1 MKPTASPGVA
11 GRLHALWPTWRA
23 DLVAGVVVAVLLIP
37 QSLAYAM
44 LAGLPPQVG
53 LYASLLP
60 LLGYAAL
67 GSSPVL
73 GLGPV
78 AVLALMIMQALSGL
92 PAGVSVEVGA
102 VVLAAEVGLL
112 LALAALLRLDALSS
126 LLSVPAL
133 RGFENGATLMIA
145 ASQVPVLLGS
155 AATGSTLPTLVRSA
169 LRQGITPLSAAWGVA
184 AIALLLLSR
193 RAGSRLLARLAPLL
207 LLVAAMALSAWTPAA
222 DGVAQVGAL
231 PSLALP
237 LGLPPL
243 ATALWLQLLPS
254 AALVAL
260 MGFVSSLA
268 VAESLAQRRGEKLLP
283 AAEMRGLAAA
293 NLVAAVSGGMPVA
306 GSFSRSILLHEAG
319 SQSRGSLVFVAG
331 FMGLAMLLLAEPL
344 AHLPKPVLAATIVVA
359 VLGGFTLRHY
369 GDAWRYARA
378 EGLLMIAV
386 TATVLLWSVG
396 AALAI
401 GVVGS
406 IALLIQR
413 TAQPHVARIGRVPG
427 THHYRNVERYAVE
440 CQPEVVGLRIDE
452 SLVFTNARGL
462 ADAVLARV
470 AEHRAAVGEPRR
482 VLLLMAPVNH
492 IDVSGLTA
500 LQELHAGLQAEG
512 LRLEFSEV
520 KGPVLDRLR
529 AVGWLERYD
538 VSLYLSHHDGV
549 QAGEHGLRP
558 SVADHDAPGQL

>member
-1 MKPTASPGVA
+1 M
-11 GRLHALWPTWRA
+11 PTWRA
-23 DLVAGVVVAVLLIP
+23 DLVAGAVVAVLLIP

-60 LLGYAAL
+60 LLAYAAL

-78 AVLALMIMQALSGL
+78 AVLALMIAQALGAL
-92 PAGVSVEVGA
+92 PAGVSPTEGA
-102 VVLAAEVGLL
+102 LVLAAEVGGL
-112 LALAALLRLDALSS
+112 LAVAALLRLDALSS

-133 RGFENGATLMIA
+133 RGFETGATLMIA
-145 ASQVPVLLGS
+145 AGQLPVLLGS
-155 AATGSTLPTLVRSA
+155 AAAGFTLPDLIASA
-169 LRQGITPLSAAWGVA
+169 PQGGFGVASAAWGGVG
-184 AIALLLLSR
+184 IALLLLSR
-193 RAGSRLLARLAPLL
+193 RAGPRLLARLAPLL
-207 LLVAAMALSAWTPAA
+207 LLVAAMALSAFTPAA
-222 DGVAQVGAL
+222 VGVAQVGAL

-237 LGLPPL
+237 IGLPRL
-243 ATALWLQLLPS
+243 EAALWLQLLPS

-268 VAESLAQRRGEKLLP
+268 VSESLAQRRGEKLLP

-293 NLVAAVSGGMPVA
+293 NLVASVSGGMPVA

-319 SQSRGSLVFVAG
+319 SASRWSLVCVAG
-331 FMGLAMLLLAEPL
+331 FMFIAMLVLAEPL

-359 VLGGFTLRHY
+359 VLGGFSLQPYRE
-369 GDAWRYARA
+369 AWRYARA
-378 EGLLMIAV
+378 EGLLMVAV
-386 TATVLLWSVG
+386 TVAVLCWSIA

-406 IALLIQR
+406 VALLIQR

-427 THHYRNVERYAVE
+427 TQHYRNLERYAVE
-440 CQPEVVGLRIDE
+440 CRPEVVGLRVDE

-462 ADAVLARV
+462 VDAVLAHVR
-470 AEHRAAVGEPRR
+470 EHREKVGKPQR
-482 VLLLMAPVNH
+482 VLMLMAPVNH

-500 LQELHAGLQAEG
+500 LQELHAALRAEG

-520 KGPVLDRLR
+520 KGPVLDKLK
-529 AVGWLERYD
+529 AVDWLERYD
-538 VSLYLSHHDGV
+538 VSLYLSHHEGI
-549 QAGEHGLRP
+549 QAGEHALRP
-558 SVADHDAPGQL
+558 SLADMDAPGQL

>member
-1 MKPTASPGVA
+1 MPLNPPA
-11 GRLHALWPTWRA
+11 TWRA
-23 DLVAGVVVAVLLIP
+23 DLLAGAVVAVLLIP

-60 LLGYAAL
+60 LLAYAAL

-78 AVLALMIMQALSGL
+78 AVLALMIAQALGDL
-92 PAGVSVEVGA
+92 PPGVSPEAGA
-102 VVLAAEVGLL
+102 LVLAAEVGAV
-112 LALAALLRLDALSS
+112 LALAALLRLDALAS

-145 ASQVPVLLGS
+145 AGQLPVLLGS
-155 AATGSTLPTLVRSA
+155 AAAGFTLPTLALSA
-169 LRQGITPLSAAWGVA
+169 WDAGWRWQSAAWGVA
-184 AIALLLLSR
+184 GIVLLLASR
-193 RAGSRLLARLAPLL
+193 RLGRPLVARLAPLM
-207 LLVAAMALSAWTPAA
+207 LLVAAMALSAFTPAA
-222 DGVAQVGAL
+222 QGVAQVGAL

-243 ATALWLQLLPS
+243 HGALWLQLLPS

-268 VAESLAQRRGEKLLP
+268 VSESLAQRRGEKLLP

-319 SQSRGSLVFVAG
+319 SRTRWSLVFVAV
-331 FMGLAMLLLAEPL
+331 FMGLAMVLLAEPL

-369 GDAWRYARA
+369 ADAWRYARA
-378 EGLLMIAV
+378 EGLLMVAV
-386 TATVLLWSVG
+386 TAAVLFWSVG

-401 GVVGS
+401 GVAGS
-406 IALLIQR
+406 VALLIQR
-413 TAQPHVARIGRVPG
+413 TARPHVARIGRVPG
-427 THHYRNVERYAVE
+427 TQHFRNVERFAVE
-440 CQPEVVGLRIDE
+440 CRPEVVGLRVDE

-462 ADAVLARV
+462 SEAVLAHV
-470 AEHRAAVGEPRR
+470 ADHRRLVGTPQR
-482 VLLLMAPVNH
+482 VLMLMAPVNH

-500 LQELHAGLQAEG
+500 LQELHAALAAEG

-529 AVGWLERYD
+529 AIGWLERYD
-538 VSLYLSHHDGV
+538 VSLYLSHHEGI
-549 QAGEHGLRP
+549 QAGEHALRP
-558 SVADHDAPGQL
+558 SLADQDAPGQL

>member
-1 MKPTASPGVA
+1 MKPVATPGAA
-11 GRLHALWPTWRA
+11 GRLQALVPTWRA
-23 DLVAGVVVAVLLIP
+23 DLVAGLVVAVLLIP

-92 PAGVSVEVGA
+92 PAGVTVEAGA
-102 VVLAAEVGLL
+102 LVLAAEVGLL

-126 LLSVPAL
+126 LLSAPAL

-155 AATGSTLPTLVRSA
+155 AATGSTLPTLVRAA
-169 LRQGITPLSAAWGVA
+169 LRQGITPLSAAWGAA

-193 RAGSRLLARLAPLL
+193 RASSRVLARLAPLL

-319 SQSRGSLVFVAG
+319 SQSRWSLVFVAA
-331 FMGLAMLLLAEPL
+331 FMGLAMLVLAEPL

-369 GDAWRYARA
+369 RDAWRYARA

-386 TATVLLWSVG
+386 TAAVLLWSVG

-427 THHYRNVERYAVE
+427 THHYRNVERYRVE
-440 CQPEVVGLRIDE
+440 CPPEVVGLRIDE

-470 AEHRAAVGEPRR
+470 REHRSVVGEPRR

-500 LQELHAGLQAEG
+500 LQELHAALQAEG

-558 SVADHDAPGQL
+558 SLADHDAPGQL

>member
-1 MKPTASPGVA
+1 MPLRP
-11 GRLHALWPTWRA
+11 PDTWRA
-23 DLVAGVVVAVLLIP
+23 DLLAGAVVAVLLIP

-60 LLGYAAL
+60 LVAYAAL

-78 AVLALMIMQALSGL
+78 AVLALMIAQALGEL
-92 PAGVSVEVGA
+92 PPGVSAEAGA
-102 VVLAAEVGLL
+102 LVLAAEVGAVLS
-112 LALAALLRLDALSS
+112 LAALLRLDALAS

-145 ASQVPVLLGS
+145 AGQLPVLLGS
-155 AATGSTLPTLVRSA
+155 AAAGFTLPTLLASA
-169 LRQGITPLSAAWGVA
+169 LDGGWRWQSAAWGGVA
-184 AIALLLLSR
+184 IVLLLASR
-193 RAGSRLLARLAPLL
+193 RLRRPLLARLAPLL
-207 LLVAAMALSAWTPAA
+207 LLVAAMALSAFTPAA
-222 DGVAQVGAL
+222 QGVAQVGAL

-243 ATALWLQLLPS
+243 QAALWLQLLPS

-268 VAESLAQRRGEKLLP
+268 VSESLAQRRGEKLLP
-283 AAEMRGLAAA
+283 AAEMRGLGAA
-293 NLVAAVSGGMPVA
+293 NLVAAFTGGMPVA

-319 SQSRGSLVFVAG
+319 SRTRWSLVFVAL

-344 AHLPKPVLAATIVVA
+344 AHLPKPVLAATILVA
-359 VLGGFTLRHY
+359 VLGGFSLRHY
-369 GDAWRYARA
+369 AHAWRYARA
-378 EGLLMIAV
+378 EGLLMAAV
-386 TATVLLWSVG
+386 TAAVLLWSIA

-406 IALLIQR
+406 VALLIQR
-413 TAQPHVARIGRVPG
+413 TARPHVARIGRVPG
-427 THHYRNVERYAVE
+427 TQHYRNVERYAVE
-440 CQPEVVGLRIDE
+440 CRPEVVGLRVDE

-462 ADAVLARV
+462 TEAVLAHVSDHRQRV
-470 AEHRAAVGEPRR
+470 GAPRR
-482 VLLLMAPVNH
+482 VLMLMAPVNH
-492 IDVSGLTA
+492 IDFSGLTA
-500 LQELHAGLQAEG
+500 LQELHAALAGEG

-529 AVGWLERYD
+529 AIGWLERYD
-538 VSLYLSHHDGV
+538 VSLYLSHHEGI
-549 QAGEHGLRP
+549 QAGEHALRP
-558 SVADHDAPGQL
+558 SLADQDAPGQL

>member
-1 MKPTASPGVA
+1 MPLNAPQ
-11 GRLHALWPTWRA
+11 TWRA
-23 DLVAGVVVAVLLIP
+23 DLMAGAVVAVLLIP

-60 LLGYAAL
+60 LLAYAAL

-78 AVLALMIMQALSGL
+78 AVLALMIAQALGNL
-92 PAGVSVEVGA
+92 PAGVTPEAGA
-102 VVLAAEVGLL
+102 LVLAAEVGAV
-112 LALAALLRLDALSS
+112 LALAALLRLDALAS

-145 ASQVPVLLGS
+145 AGQLPVLLGS
-155 AATGSTLPTLVRSA
+155 AAAGFTLPA
-169 LRQGITPLSAAWGVA
+169 LALSATDGGWRWQSAVWGGV
-184 AIALLLLSR
+184 AIALLLASR
-193 RAGSRLLARLAPLL
+193 RVGLPLLARLAPLL
-207 LLVAAMALSAWTPAA
+207 LLVAAMVISALTPAA
-222 DGVAQVGAL
+222 QGVAQVGAL

-243 ATALWLQLLPS
+243 SGALWLQLLPS
-254 AALVAL
+254 AALIAL

-268 VAESLAQRRGEKLLP
+268 VSESLAQRRGEKLLP

-319 SQSRGSLVFVAG
+319 SRTRWSLVFVAV
-331 FMGLAMLLLAEPL
+331 FMGLAMLLLAGPL

-359 VLGGFTLRHY
+359 VLGGFSLQPYR
-369 GDAWRYARA
+369 DAWRYARA
-378 EGLLMIAV
+378 EGLLMAAV
-386 TATVLLWSVG
+386 TAAVLLWSIA

-406 IALLIQR
+406 VALLIQR
-413 TAQPHVARIGRVPG
+413 TARPHVARIGRVPG
-427 THHYRNVERYAVE
+427 TQHYRNIERYAVE
-440 CQPEVVGLRIDE
+440 CRAEVVGLRVDE

-462 ADAVLARV
+462 ADAVLAHVR
-470 AEHRAAVGEPRR
+470 EHRAQVGEPQR
-482 VLLLMAPVNH
+482 VLMLMAPVNH

-500 LQELHAGLQAEG
+500 LQELHAALAAEG

-520 KGPVLDRLR
+520 KGPVLDKLR
-529 AVGWLERYD
+529 AISWLERYD
-538 VSLYLSHHDGV
+538 VSLYLSHHEGI
-549 QAGEHGLRP
+549 QAGEHALRP
-558 SVADHDAPGQL
+558 SLADMDAPGQL

>member
-1 MKPTASPGVA
+1 MA
-11 GRLHALWPTWRA
+11 GA
-23 DLVAGVVVAVLLIP
+23 VVAVLLIP

-60 LLGYAAL
+60 LLAYAAL

-78 AVLALMIMQALSGL
+78 AVLALMIAQALGSL
-92 PAGVSVEVGA
+92 PASVDVTQGA
-102 VVLAAEVGLL
+102 LVLAAEVGLMMG
-112 LALAALLRLDALSS
+112 AAALLRLDALAS

-145 ASQVPVLLGS
+145 ASQLPVLLGS
-155 AATGSTLPTLVRSA
+155 KAAGFTLPDLLAAAPGGGWGLASA
-169 LRQGITPLSAAWGVA
+169 LWGGGAV
-184 AIALLLLSR
+184 LLLLLAR
-193 RAGSRLLARLAPLL
+193 RLKLATLSRLAPLVL
-207 LLVAAMALSAWTPAA
+207 LLLAMALSGFSRAA

-243 ATALWLQLLPS
+243 DRGLWMQLLPS

-260 MGFVSSLA
+260 MAFVSSLA
-268 VAESLAQRRGEKLLP
+268 VSESLAQRRGEKLRP
-283 AAEMRGLAAA
+283 AAELRGLAAA
-293 NLVAAVSGGMPVA
+293 NLVASVSGGMPVA

-319 SQSRGSLVFVAG
+319 SRTRLSLVFVAG
-331 FMGLAMLLLAEPL
+331 FMLLAMLMLAVPL
-344 AHLPKPVLAATIVVA
+344 AHLPKPVLAATILVA
-359 VLGGFTLRHY
+359 VLGGFSVEHY
-369 GDAWRYARA
+369 RDVWRYAPA
-378 EGLLMIAV
+378 EGLLMVGV
-386 TATVLLWSVG
+386 TAAVLLWSVG
-396 AALAI
+396 AALAL

-406 IALLIQR
+406 VGLLLRR
-413 TAQPHVARIGRVPG
+413 TARPHVARIGRVPG
-427 THHYRNVERYAVE
+427 TQHFRNVERFAVE
-440 CQPEVVGLRIDE
+440 CSPEVVGLRVDE

-462 ADAVLARV
+462 VDTVMAHVHA
-470 AEHRAAVGEPRR
+470 HRAEVGEPQR
-482 VLLLMAPVNH
+482 VLMLMSPVNH

-500 LQELHAGLQAEG
+500 LQELHFALRAEG
-512 LRLEFSEV
+512 LRLELSEV

-538 VSLYLSHHDGV
+538 VSLYLSHHEGL
-549 QAGEHGLRP
+549 QAGEQSLRP
-558 SVADHDAPGQL
+558 SLADRDAPGQL

>member
-1 MKPTASPGVA
+1 MA
-11 GRLHALWPTWRA
+11 GA
-23 DLVAGVVVAVLLIP
+23 VVAVLLIP

-60 LLGYAAL
+60 LLAYAAL

-78 AVLALMIMQALSGL
+78 AVLALMIAQALGGL
-92 PAGVSVEVGA
+92 PAGVSPEAGA
-102 VVLAAEVGLL
+102 LVLAAEVGGV
-112 LALAALLRLDALSS
+112 LALAALLRLDALAS

-145 ASQVPVLLGS
+145 AGQLPVLLGS
-155 AATGSTLPTLVRSA
+155 AAAGFTLPDLIA
-169 LRQGITPLSAAWGVA
+169 SAAHGGWRWQSAVWGAA
-184 AIALLLLSR
+184 AIGLLLVSR
-193 RAGSRLLARLAPLL
+193 RVGLPLLARLAPLL
-207 LLVAAMALSAWTPAA
+207 LLLVAMGLSAFTPAA
-222 DGVAQVGAL
+222 QGVAQVGAL

-237 LGLPPL
+237 LGWPPL
-243 ATALWLQLLPS
+243 EPGLWLQLLPS

-268 VAESLAQRRGEKLLP
+268 VSESLAQRRGEKLLP

-319 SQSRGSLVFVAG
+319 SRTRWSLVFVAV
-331 FMGLAMLLLAEPL
+331 FMALAMLMLAGPL

-359 VLGGFTLRHY
+359 VLGGFSLQPYR
-369 GDAWRYARA
+369 DAWRYAPA
-378 EGLLMIAV
+378 EGLLMAAV
-386 TATVLLWSVG
+386 TAAVLLWSIA

-406 IALLIQR
+406 VALLIQR
-413 TAQPHVARIGRVPG
+413 TARPHVARIGRVPG
-427 THHYRNVERYAVE
+427 TQHYRNIERYAVE
-440 CQPEVVGLRIDE
+440 CQPEVVGLRVDE

-462 ADAVLARV
+462 GDAVMAHVRD
-470 AEHRAAVGEPRR
+470 HRAFVGQPRR
-482 VLLLMAPVNH
+482 VLMLMAPVNH
-492 IDVSGLTA
+492 IDVSGLVA
-500 LQELHAGLQAEG
+500 LQELHAALAAEG

-520 KGPVLDRLR
+520 KGPVLDKLR

-538 VSLYLSHHDGV
+538 VSLYLSHHEGI
-549 QAGEHGLRP
+549 QAGAHDLRP
-558 SVADHDAPGQL
+558 SLADMDMPGQL

>member
-1 MKPTASPGVA
+1 M
-11 GRLHALWPTWRA
+11 PTWRA
-23 DLVAGVVVAVLLIP
+23 DLVAGAVVAVLLIP

-60 LLGYAAL
+60 LLAYAAL

-78 AVLALMIMQALSGL
+78 AVLALMIAQALGAL
-92 PAGVSVEVGA
+92 PASVSATEGA
-102 VVLAAEVGLL
+102 LVLAAEVGLL
-112 LALAALLRLDALSS
+112 LAVAALLRLDALSS

-133 RGFENGATLMIA
+133 RGFETGATLMIA
-145 ASQVPVLLGS
+145 AGQLPVLLGS
-155 AATGSTLPTLVRSA
+155 AAAGFTLPDLIASA
-169 LRQGITPLSAAWGVA
+169 PQGGFGVA
-184 AIALLLLSR
+184 SAVWGGAGIALLLLSR
-193 RAGSRLLARLAPLL
+193 RAGPRLLARLAPLL
-207 LLVAAMALSAWTPAA
+207 LLVAAMALSAFTPAA
-222 DGVAQVGAL
+222 MGVAQVGAL
-231 PSLALP
+231 PSLVLP
-237 LGLPPL
+237 LGLPRL
-243 ATALWLQLLPS
+243 EAALWLQLLPS

-268 VAESLAQRRGEKLLP
+268 VSESLAQRRGEKLLP

-293 NLVAAVSGGMPVA
+293 NLVASVSGGMPVA

-319 SQSRGSLVFVAG
+319 SASRWSLVFVCA
-331 FMGLAMLLLAEPL
+331 FMFVAMLLLAEPL

-359 VLGGFTLRHY
+359 VLGGFTLRPY
-369 GDAWRYARA
+369 REAWRYARA
-378 EGLLMIAV
+378 EGLLMVAV
-386 TATVLLWSVG
+386 TVAVLCWSIA

-406 IALLIQR
+406 VALLIQR

-427 THHYRNVERYAVE
+427 TQHYRNLERYAVE
-440 CQPEVVGLRIDE
+440 CRPEVVGLRVDE

-462 ADAVLARV
+462 VDAVLAHVR
-470 AEHRAAVGEPRR
+470 EHREKVGAPQR
-482 VLLLMAPVNH
+482 VLMLMAPVNH

-500 LQELHAGLQAEG
+500 LQELHAALRAEG

-520 KGPVLDRLR
+520 KGPVLDRLK

-538 VSLYLSHHDGV
+538 VSLYLSHHEGI
-549 QAGEHGLRP
+549 QAGEHALRP
-558 SVADHDAPGQL
+558 SLADMDAPGQL

>member
-1 MKPTASPGVA
+1 MLK
-11 GRLHALWPTWRA
+11 ALPDTWRA
-23 DLVAGVVVAVLLIP
+23 DLVAGAVVAVLLIP

-60 LLGYAAL
+60 LLAYAAL

-78 AVLALMIMQALSGL
+78 AVLALMIAQALGAL
-92 PAGVSVEVGA
+92 PAGVSVSQGA
-102 VVLAAEVGLL
+102 LVLAAEVGLL
-112 LALAALLRLDALSS
+112 LGLAALLRLDALSS

-133 RGFENGATLMIA
+133 RGFETGATLMIA
-145 ASQVPVLLGS
+145 AGQLPVLVGS
-155 AATGSTLPTLVRSA
+155 SATGFTLPTLMA
-169 LRQGITPLSAAWGVA
+169 AAPQGGFSFASVAWGGG

-193 RAGSRLLARLAPLL
+193 RTGPRQLARLAPLL
-207 LLVAAMALSAWTPAA
+207 LLLAAMLLSAFTPAA
-222 DGVAQVGAL
+222 HGVAQVGAL
-231 PSLALP
+231 PSLSLP

-243 ATALWLQLLPS
+243 DADLWLQLLPA

-268 VAESLAQRRGEKLLP
+268 VSESLAQRRGEKLLP

-293 NLVAAVSGGMPVA
+293 NLVASVSGGMPVA

-319 SQSRGSLVFVAG
+319 SRSRWSLVCVAV
-331 FMGLAMLLLAEPL
+331 FMGLAMLLLAAPL
-344 AHLPKPVLAATIVVA
+344 AHLPKPVLAAVIVVA
-359 VLGGFTLRHY
+359 VLGGFSLGPYRE
-369 GDAWRYARA
+369 AWRYARE

-386 TATVLLWSVG
+386 TAAVLLWSIA

-413 TAQPHVARIGRVPG
+413 TARPHVARIGRVPG
-427 THHYRNVERYAVE
+427 TQHYRNLERYAVE
-440 CQPEVVGLRIDE
+440 CRPEVVGLRVDE

-462 ADAVLARV
+462 ADAVLAHVR
-470 AEHRAAVGEPRR
+470 EHRIRVGAPQR
-482 VLLLMAPVNH
+482 VLMLMAPVNH
-492 IDVSGLTA
+492 IDLSGLTA
-500 LQELHAGLQAEG
+500 LQELHAALAAEG

-520 KGPVLDRLR
+520 KGPVLDKLK
-529 AVGWLERYD
+529 AVGWLERHD
-538 VSLYLSHHDGV
+538 VSLYLSHHEGI
-549 QAGEHGLRP
+549 QAGEHALRP
-558 SVADHDAPGQL
+558 SLADHDAPGQL

>member
-1 MKPTASPGVA
+1 MS
-11 GRLHALWPTWRA
+11 RFHWRA
-23 DLVAGVVVAVLLIP
+23 DLVAGAVVAVLLIP

-44 LAGLPPQVG
+44 LAGLPAQVG

-60 LLGYAAL
+60 LLAYAAL

-78 AVLALMIMQALSGL
+78 AVLALMIAQALAGL
-92 PAGVSVEVGA
+92 PAGVTPEAGA
-102 VVLAAEVGLL
+102 LVLAAEVGLL
-112 LALAALLRLDALSS
+112 LAAAALLRLDALSS

-145 ASQVPVLLGS
+145 ASQLPVLLGS
-155 AATGSTLPTLVRSA
+155 AAAGFTLPDLARTA
-169 LRQGITPLSAAWGVA
+169 LAGGWVPASAAWGGVA
-184 AIALLLLSR
+184 LALLLLSR
-193 RAGSRLLARLAPLL
+193 RVGLPLLARLAPLGL
-207 LLVAAMALSAWTPAA
+207 LLGAMLLSAFTPAA
-222 DGVAQVGAL
+222 GGVAQVGAL
-231 PSLALP
+231 PALALP
-237 LGLPPL
+237 IGLPSL
-243 ATALWLQLLPS
+243 DGALWLQLLPS

-260 MGFVSSLA
+260 MAFVSSFA
-268 VAESLAQRRGEKLLP
+268 VSESLAQRRGEKLLP
-283 AAEMRGLAAA
+283 AAELRGLAAA
-293 NLVAAVSGGMPVA
+293 NLVAALSGGMPVA

-319 SQSRGSLVFVAG
+319 SRSRWTLVFVAG
-331 FMGLAMLLLAEPL
+331 FMALAMVLLAGPL

-369 GDAWRYARA
+369 AEAWRYARA
-378 EGLLMIAV
+378 EGLLMAAV
-386 TATVLLWSVG
+386 SATVLLWSAG
-396 AALAI
+396 AALAL

-413 TAQPHVARIGRVPG
+413 TAQPHVARLGRVPG
-427 THHYRNVERYAVE
+427 TQHYRNVERYAVE

-462 ADAVLARV
+462 VDAVLARV
-470 AEHRAAVGEPRR
+470 QEHRERVGAPAR

-500 LQELHAGLQAEG
+500 LQELRAALAAEG
-512 LRLEFSEV
+512 LRLELSEV

-529 AVGWLERYD
+529 AVGWLERQD
-538 VSLYLSHHDGV
+538 VSLYLSHHEGM
-549 QAGEHGLRP
+549 QASAHDLRP
-558 SVADHDAPGQL
+558 SLADMDAPGQL

>member
-1 MKPTASPGVA
+1 MA
-11 GRLHALWPTWRA
+11 GA
-23 DLVAGVVVAVLLIP
+23 VVSVLLIP

-60 LLGYAAL
+60 LLAYAAL

-78 AVLALMIMQALSGL
+78 AVLALMIAQALGAL
-92 PAGVSVEVGA
+92 PAGVGVTEGA
-102 VVLAAEVGLL
+102 LVLAAEVGLVL
-112 LALAALLRLDALSS
+112 GLAALLRLDALAS

-133 RGFENGATLMIA
+133 RGFETGATLMIA
-145 ASQVPVLLGS
+145 AGQLPVLLGS
-155 AATGSTLPTLVRSA
+155 AAGGFTLPALLASVPTGGFGVVSA
-169 LRQGITPLSAAWGVA
+169 IWGGA
-184 AIALLLLSR
+184 GIALLLLSR
-193 RAGSRLLARLAPLL
+193 RAGSRMLARLAPLL
-207 LLVAAMALSAWTPAA
+207 LLVAAMALSAFTSAA
-222 DGVAQVGAL
+222 TGVAQVGAL

-237 LGLPPL
+237 LGLPRL
-243 ATALWLQLLPS
+243 DAALWLQLLPA
-254 AALVAL
+254 AALVGL

-268 VAESLAQRRGEKLLP
+268 VSESLAQRRGEKVLP
-283 AAEMRGLAAA
+283 AAELRGLAAA
-293 NLVAAVSGGMPVA
+293 NLVASVSGGMPVA

-319 SQSRGSLVFVAG
+319 SASRWSLVFVAG
-331 FMGLAMLLLAEPL
+331 FMFIAMLLLAGPL

-359 VLGGFTLRHY
+359 VLGGFSLQPYRE
-369 GDAWRYARA
+369 AWRYARA
-378 EGLLMIAV
+378 EGLLMVAV
-386 TATVLLWSVG
+386 TVAVLCWSIA

-406 IALLIQR
+406 VALLIQR
-413 TAQPHVARIGRVPG
+413 TARPHVARIGRVPG
-427 THHYRNVERYAVE
+427 TQHYRNVERYAVE
-440 CQPEVVGLRIDE
+440 CQPEVVGLRVDE

-462 ADAVLARV
+462 VDAVLAHV
-470 AEHRAAVGEPRR
+470 HEHRGQVGAPAR
-482 VLLLMAPVNH
+482 VLMLMAPVNH

-500 LQELHAGLQAEG
+500 LQELHAALQAEG

-520 KGPVLDRLR
+520 KGPVLDRLK

-538 VSLYLSHHDGV
+538 VSLYLSHHEGI

-558 SVADHDAPGQL
+558 SLADHDAPGQL

>member
-1 MKPTASPGVA
+1 MRFPA
-11 GRLHALWPTWRA
+11 TWRA
-23 DLVAGVVVAVLLIP
+23 DLIAGAVVAVLLIP

-60 LLGYAAL
+60 LLAYAAL

-78 AVLALMIMQALSGL
+78 AVLALMIAQALGAL
-92 PAGVSVEVGA
+92 PVGVTPTEGA
-102 VVLAAEVGLL
+102 LVMAAEVGLL
-112 LALAALLRLDALSS
+112 LGLAALLRLDSLSS

-133 RGFENGATLMIA
+133 RGFESGATLMIA

-155 AATGSTLPTLVRSA
+155 RAAGFTLPELLLSATRGGWGLVSTL
-169 LRQGITPLSAAWGVA
+169 WGVA
-184 AIALLLLSR
+184 AVAALLAAR
-193 RAGSRLLARLAPLL
+193 RLRVRLLARLAPLV
-207 LLVAAMALSAWTPAA
+207 LLVGAMALSAFTPAA
-222 DGVAQVGAL
+222 QGVAQVGAL

-237 LGLPPL
+237 LGLPRL
-243 ATALWLQLLPS
+243 EAALWLQLLPA

-268 VAESLAQRRGEKLLP
+268 VSESLAQRRGEKLLP

-293 NLVAAVSGGMPVA
+293 NLVASVSGGMPVA

-319 SQSRGSLVFVAG
+319 SQSRLSLVFVAV
-331 FMGLAMLLLAEPL
+331 FMLLAMLLLATPL

-359 VLGGFTLRHY
+359 VLGGFSLRHY
-369 GDAWRYARA
+369 EEAWRYARA
-378 EGLLMIAV
+378 EGLLMAAV
-386 TATVLLWSVG
+386 TAAVLLWSIG
-396 AALAI
+396 AALAL

-427 THHYRNVERYAVE
+427 TQHYRNVERYAVE
-440 CQPEVVGLRIDE
+440 CRPEVVGLRIDE

-462 ADAVLARV
+462 TDVVLGHVR
-470 AEHRAAVGEPRR
+470 EHRAGIGEPQR
-482 VLLLMAPVNH
+482 VLMLMAPVNH

-500 LQELHAGLQAEG
+500 LQELHAALQAEG

-520 KGPVLDRLR
+520 KGPVLDRLK

-538 VSLYLSHHDGV
+538 VSLYLSHHEGI
-549 QAGEHGLRP
+549 QAGEHALRP
-558 SVADHDAPGQL
+558 SLADHDAPGQL

>member
-1 MKPTASPGVA
+1 MPLS
-11 GRLHALWPTWRA
+11 RTWRA
-23 DLVAGVVVAVLLIP
+23 DLIAGAVVAVLLIP

-60 LLGYAAL
+60 LLAYAAL

-78 AVLALMIMQALSGL
+78 AVLALMIAQALGAL
-92 PAGVSVEVGA
+92 PAGVSATEGA
-102 VVLAAEVGLL
+102 LVLAAEVGLVL
-112 LALAALLRLDALSS
+112 GVAALLRLDALSS

-133 RGFENGATLMIA
+133 RGIETGATLMIA
-145 ASQVPVLLGS
+145 AGQLPVLLGS
-155 AATGSTLPTLVRSA
+155 AAAGFTLPELVAAAPQGGFGLASA
-169 LRQGITPLSAAWGVA
+169 VWGGA

-193 RAGSRLLARLAPLL
+193 RARSRMLARLAPLL
-207 LLVAAMALSAWTPAA
+207 LLMGAMLLSAFTPAA
-222 DGVAQVGAL
+222 VGVAQVGAL

-237 LGLPPL
+237 LGLPRL
-243 ATALWLQLLPS
+243 EAALWLQLLPS
-254 AALVAL
+254 AALVGL

-268 VAESLAQRRGEKLLP
+268 VSESLAQRRGEKLLP

-293 NLVAAVSGGMPVA
+293 NLVASVSGGMPVA

-319 SQSRGSLVFVAG
+319 SASRWSLVFVAA
-331 FMGLAMLLLAEPL
+331 FMFIAMLALAGPL

-359 VLGGFTLRHY
+359 VLSGFSLQAYRE
-369 GDAWRYARA
+369 AWRYARA
-378 EGLLMIAV
+378 EGLLMVAV
-386 TATVLLWSVG
+386 TLAVLCWSIA

-427 THHYRNVERYAVE
+427 TQHYRNVERYAVE
-440 CQPEVVGLRIDE
+440 CQPEVVGLRVDE

-462 ADAVLARV
+462 VDAVLAHVR
-470 AEHRAAVGEPRR
+470 EHRSKVGVPAR
-482 VLLLMAPVNH
+482 VLMLMAPVNH

-500 LQELHAGLQAEG
+500 LQELHAALLAEG

-520 KGPVLDRLR
+520 KGPVLDRLK

-538 VSLYLSHHDGV
+538 VSLYLSHHDGIR
-549 QAGEHGLRP
+549 AGEHALRP
-558 SVADHDAPGQL
+558 SLADMDAPGQL

>member
-1 MKPTASPGVA
+1 M
-11 GRLHALWPTWRA
+11 RLPSTWRA
-23 DLVAGVVVAVLLIP
+23 DLLAGAVVAVLLIP

-60 LLGYAAL
+60 LLAYAAL

-78 AVLALMIMQALSGL
+78 AVLALMIAQALAGL
-92 PAGVSVEVGA
+92 PAGVSAEAGA
-102 VVLAAEVGLL
+102 LVLAAEVGLL
-112 LALAALLRLDALSS
+112 LAAAALLRLDALSS

-155 AATGSTLPTLVRSA
+155 AAAGFTLPDLLRSA
-169 LRQGITPLSAAWGVA
+169 LHGGFGPSAAAWGVVA
-184 AIALLLLSR
+184 VALLLLSR
-193 RAGSRLLARLAPLL
+193 RAGSRLLARLAPLG
-207 LLVAAMALSAWTPAA
+207 LLVAAMALSAFTPAA
-222 DGVAQVGAL
+222 EGVAQVGAL
-231 PSLALP
+231 PSLAIP
-237 LGLPPL
+237 LGLPSLEP
-243 ATALWLQLLPS
+243 ALWWQLLPS

-260 MGFVSSLA
+260 MAFVSSLA
-268 VAESLAQRRGEKLLP
+268 VSESLAQRRGEKLLP
-283 AAEMRGLAAA
+283 AAELRGLAAA
-293 NLVAAVSGGMPVA
+293 NVVAALSGGMPVA

-319 SQSRGSLVFVAG
+319 SQSRWTLVFVAA
-331 FMGLAMLLLAEPL
+331 FMLLAMLLLAVPL

-369 GDAWRYARA
+369 GEAWRYARA
-378 EGLLMIAV
+378 EGLLMMAV

-396 AALAI
+396 AALAL

-413 TAQPHVARIGRVPG
+413 TARPHMARIGRVPG
-427 THHYRNVERYAVE
+427 TQHYRNVERYAVE
-440 CQPEVVGLRIDE
+440 CQAEVVGLRIDE

-462 ADAVLARV
+462 ADVALALVR
-470 AEHRAAVGEPRR
+470 EHREKVGAPRR
-482 VLLLMAPVNH
+482 VLMLMAPVNH
-492 IDVSGLTA
+492 IDVSGLVA
-500 LQELHAGLQAEG
+500 LQELHAALAAEG

-520 KGPVLDRLR
+520 KGPVLDRLN
-529 AVGWLERYD
+529 AIGWLERHD
-538 VSLYLSHHDGV
+538 VSLYLSHHEGT
-549 QAGEHGLRP
+549 QAGQHDLRP
-558 SVADHDAPGQL
+558 SLADMDAPGQL

>member
-1 MKPTASPGVA
+1 MLH
-11 GRLHALWPTWRA
+11 RLPATWRA
-23 DLVAGVVVAVLLIP
+23 DLIAGAVVAVLLIP

-60 LLGYAAL
+60 LLAYAAL

-78 AVLALMIMQALSGL
+78 AVLALMIAQALGAL
-92 PAGVSVEVGA
+92 PAGVSAAEGA
-102 VVLAAEVGLL
+102 LVLAAEVGLL
-112 LALAALLRLDALSS
+112 LGVAALLRLDALSS

-145 ASQVPVLLGS
+145 AGQLPVLLGS
-155 AATGSTLPTLVRSA
+155 AAAGFTLPELLRSAVHGGWSLPSTLWGA
-169 LRQGITPLSAAWGVA
+169 LGIV
-184 AIALLLLSR
+184 LLLASR

-207 LLVAAMALSAWTPAA
+207 LLVAAMAVAALTPAA
-222 DGVAQVGAL
+222 NDVAQVGAL
-231 PSLALP
+231 PSLVLP
-237 LGLPPL
+237 LGLPML
-243 ATALWLQLLPS
+243 DAALWLQLLPS

-268 VAESLAQRRGEKLLP
+268 VSESLAQRRGEKLLP

-293 NLVAAVSGGMPVA
+293 NLVASVSGGMPVA

-319 SQSRGSLVFVAG
+319 SRSRWSLVFVAV
-331 FMGLAMLLLAEPL
+331 FMGVAMLLLAGPL

-359 VLGGFTLRHY
+359 VLGGFSLRPY
-369 GDAWRYARA
+369 REAWRYARSEA
-378 EGLLMIAV
+378 VLMLAV
-386 TATVLLWSVG
+386 TAAVLLWSI
-396 AALAI
+396 ALALAI

-413 TAQPHVARIGRVPG
+413 TARPHVARIGRVPG
-427 THHYRNVERYAVE
+427 TQHYRNLERYAVE
-440 CQPEVVGLRIDE
+440 CQPEVLGLRIDE

-462 ADAVLARV
+462 TDVVLAHV
-470 AEHRAAVGEPRR
+470 KAHRAEVGEPRR
-482 VLLLMAPVNH
+482 VLMLMAPVNH

-500 LQELHAGLQAEG
+500 LEELQSALQAEG

-520 KGPVLDRLR
+520 KGPVLDRLK
-529 AVGWLERYD
+529 AVGWLERHD
-538 VSLYLSHHDGV
+538 VSLYLSHHDGI
-549 QAGEHGLRP
+549 QAGEHALRP
-558 SVADHDAPGQL
+558 SLADMDAPGQL

>member
-1 MKPTASPGVA
+1 MLK
-11 GRLHALWPTWRA
+11 TWRA
-23 DLVAGVVVAVLLIP
+23 DLIAGAVVAVLLIP

-44 LAGLPPQVG
+44 LAGLPPQTG

-60 LLGYAAL
+60 LLAYAAL

-78 AVLALMIMQALSGL
+78 AVLALMIAQALAGL
-92 PAGVSVEVGA
+92 PAGVGVEAGA
-102 VVLAAEVGLL
+102 LVLAAEVGGLL
-112 LALAALLRLDALSS
+112 GLAALLRLDALSS

-155 AATGSTLPTLVRSA
+155 AATGATLPGLA
-169 LRQGITPLSAAWGVA
+169 LATAQAGVKPLSLAWGGA

-193 RAGSRLLARLAPLL
+193 RAGSRTLARLAPLL
-207 LLVAAMALSAWTPAA
+207 LLVAAMALSALTPAA

-231 PSLALP
+231 PHLALP
-237 LGLPPL
+237 LGLPSL
-243 ATALWLQLLPS
+243 DAALWLQLLPA
-254 AALVAL
+254 AALIAL
-260 MGFVSSLA
+260 MAFVSSLA
-268 VAESLAQRRGEKLLP
+268 VSESLAQRRGERVLP
-283 AAEMRGLAAA
+283 AAELRGLAAA
-293 NLVAAVSGGMPVA
+293 NVVASLSGGMPVA

-319 SQSRGSLVFVAG
+319 SQSRWTLVFVAA
-331 FMGLAMLLLAEPL
+331 FMGLAMLLLAGPL

-359 VLGGFTLRHY
+359 VLGGFTVRHY
-369 GDAWRYARA
+369 REAWRYARA
-378 EGLLMIAV
+378 EGFLMAAV
-386 TATVLLWSVG
+386 TAAVLLWSIG

-427 THHYRNVERYAVE
+427 TQHYRNLERYAVE

-462 ADAVLARV
+462 ADVVLAHVR
-470 AEHRAAVGEPRR
+470 AHRASVGEPQR
-482 VLLLMAPVNH
+482 VLMLMAPVNH

-500 LQELHAGLQAEG
+500 LQELHAALQAEG

-520 KGPVLDRLR
+520 KGPVLDRLK

-538 VSLYLSHHDGV
+538 VSLYLSHHEGI
-549 QAGEHGLRP
+549 QAGEHDLRP
-558 SVADHDAPGQL
+558 SLADHDAPGQL

>member
-1 MKPTASPGVA
+1 MIA
-11 GRLHALWPTWRA
+11 ALLSTLRTHWRA
-23 DLVAGVVVAVLLIP
+23 DLMAGAVVAVLLIP

-60 LLGYAAL
+60 LLAYAAL

-78 AVLALMIMQALSGL
+78 AVLALMIAQALGGL
-92 PAGVSVEVGA
+92 PVGVGITDGA
-102 VVLAAEVGLL
+102 LVLAAEVGLVM
-112 LALAALLRLDALSS
+112 ALAALLRLDALAS

-155 AATGSTLPTLVRSA
+155 RAAGFTLPDLLAAAPAGGWVLASA
-169 LRQGITPLSAAWGVA
+169 LWGGAAV
-184 AIALLLLSR
+184 ALLLLAR
-193 RAGSRLLARLAPLL
+193 RLQAPTLSRLAPLVL
-207 LLVAAMALSAWTPAA
+207 LIAAMALSGFSHAA

-237 LGLPPL
+237 LGWPPL
-243 ATALWLQLLPS
+243 DRGLWLQLLPS

-260 MGFVSSLA
+260 MAFVSSLA
-268 VAESLAQRRGEKLLP
+268 VSESLAQRRGEKLRP
-283 AAEMRGLAAA
+283 AAELRGLAAA
-293 NLVAAVSGGMPVA
+293 NLVASVSGGMPVA

-319 SQSRGSLVFVAG
+319 SRTRLSLVFVAG
-331 FMGLAMLLLAEPL
+331 FMLLAMLLLAEPL

-359 VLGGFTLRHY
+359 VLGGFSLRHY
-369 GDAWRYARA
+369 REAWRYAPA
-378 EGLLMIAV
+378 EGLLMVAV
-386 TATVLLWSVG
+386 SATVLLWSVG
-396 AALAI
+396 AALAL

-406 IALLIQR
+406 VALLLQR
-413 TAQPHVARIGRVPG
+413 TARPHVARIGRVPG
-427 THHYRNVERYAVE
+427 TQHFRNVERFVVE
-440 CQPEVVGLRIDE
+440 CRPEVVGLRIDE

-462 ADAVLARV
+462 ADVVLAHVR
-470 AEHRAAVGEPRR
+470 AHRASVGEPER
-482 VLLLMAPVNH
+482 VLILMSPVNH

-500 LQELHAGLQAEG
+500 LQELHFALRAEG
-512 LRLEFSEV
+512 LRLELSEV

-538 VSLYLSHHDGV
+538 VSLYLSHHEGL
-549 QAGEHGLRP
+549 QAGEQSLRP
-558 SVADHDAPGQL
+558 SLADRDAPGQL

>member
-1 MKPTASPGVA
+1 MLH
-11 GRLHALWPTWRA
+11 RLPATWRA
-23 DLVAGVVVAVLLIP
+23 DLMAGAVVAVLLIP

-60 LLGYAAL
+60 LLAYAAL

-78 AVLALMIMQALSGL
+78 AVLALMIAQALGAL
-92 PAGVSVEVGA
+92 PVGVTATEGA
-102 VVLAAEVGLL
+102 LVMAAEVGLVL
-112 LALAALLRLDALSS
+112 GMAALLRLDALAS

-145 ASQVPVLLGS
+145 AGQLPVLLGS
-155 AATGSTLPTLVRSA
+155 AAVGFTLPDLIASA
-169 LRQGITPLSAAWGVA
+169 PQGGFGPASAAWGGV

-193 RAGSRLLARLAPLL
+193 RVGPRLLARLAPLL
-207 LLVAAMALSAWTPAA
+207 LLVGAMAVSAFTPAA
-222 DGVAQVGAL
+222 RGVAQVGAL

-237 LGLPPL
+237 LGLPPFDM
-243 ATALWLQLLPS
+243 ALWLQLLPA

-268 VAESLAQRRGEKLLP
+268 VSESLAQRRGEKLLP

-293 NLVAAVSGGMPVA
+293 NLVASLSGGMPVA

-319 SQSRGSLVFVAG
+319 SRSRWSLAFVAV
-331 FMGLAMLLLAEPL
+331 FMTLAMLMLAEPL

-359 VLGGFTLRHY
+359 VLGGFSLQPYR
-369 GDAWRYARA
+369 DAWRYARE
-378 EGLLMIAV
+378 EGLLMLTV
-386 TATVLLWSVG
+386 TAAVLLSSIA

-406 IALLIQR
+406 VALLIRR
-413 TAQPHVARIGRVPG
+413 TARPHVARIGRVPG
-427 THHYRNVERYAVE
+427 TQHFRNIERYAVE
-440 CQPEVVGLRIDE
+440 CRPEVVGLRVDE

-462 ADAVLARV
+462 VDAVLAHVR
-470 AEHRAAVGEPRR
+470 EHRERVGAPAR
-482 VLLLMAPVNH
+482 VLMLMAPVNH

-500 LQELHAGLQAEG
+500 LQELHAALAVEG

-520 KGPVLDRLR
+520 KGPVLDKLR
-529 AVGWLERYD
+529 AVDWLERYD
-538 VSLYLSHHDGV
+538 VSLYLSHHEGI
-549 QAGEHGLRP
+549 QAGEHALRP
-558 SVADHDAPGQL
+558 SLADHDAPGQL

>member
-1 MKPTASPGVA
+1 M
-11 GRLHALWPTWRA
+11 RLPATWRA
-23 DLVAGVVVAVLLIP
+23 DLMAGAVVAVLLVP

-60 LLGYAAL
+60 LLAYAAL

-78 AVLALMIMQALSGL
+78 AVLALMIAQALSGL
-92 PAGVSVEVGA
+92 AADVPAVDGA
-102 VVLAAEVGLL
+102 MVLAAEVGLL
-112 LALAALLRLDALSS
+112 LTAAALLRLDALSS

-133 RGFENGATLMIA
+133 RGFETGATLMIA
-145 ASQVPVLLGS
+145 AGQLPVLLGS
-155 AATGSTLPTLVRSA
+155 SAAGFTLPDLAASA
-169 LRQGITPLSAAWGVA
+169 AHGGFGPASGAWGVA
-184 AIALLLLSR
+184 ALALLMLSR
-193 RAGSRLLARLAPLL
+193 RRGPRLLARLAPLL
-207 LLVAAMALSAWTPAA
+207 LLVAAMALSAFTPAA
-222 DGVAQVGAL
+222 HGVAQVGAL

-237 LGLPPL
+237 IGLPRL
-243 ATALWLQLLPS
+243 EAGLWLQLLPS

-260 MGFVSSLA
+260 MAFVSSLA
-268 VAESLAQRRGEKLLP
+268 VSESLAQRRGEKLRP
-283 AAEMRGLAAA
+283 AAELRGLAAA
-293 NLVAAVSGGMPVA
+293 NVVASLSGGMPVA

-319 SQSRGSLVFVAG
+319 SQSRWTLVFVAA

-344 AHLPKPVLAATIVVA
+344 AHCPKPVLAAVIIVA
-359 VLGGFTLRHY
+359 VLGGFTLRPY
-369 GDAWRYARA
+369 VDAWRYARA
-378 EGLLMIAV
+378 EGLLMALV

-413 TAQPHVARIGRVPG
+413 TARPHVARIGRVPG
-427 THHYRNVERYAVE
+427 TQHYRNLERYAVE
-440 CQPEVVGLRIDE
+440 CRSEVVGLRIDE

-462 ADAVLARV
+462 VDVVLAHVHAHRV
-470 AEHRAAVGEPRR
+470 SIGEPGR

-500 LQELHAGLQAEG
+500 LQELHAALAAEG
-512 LRLEFSEV
+512 LKLAFSEV
-520 KGPVLDRLR
+520 KGPVLDRLN

-538 VSLYLSHHDGV
+538 VSLYLSHHEGTQV
-549 QAGEHGLRP
+549 GEHDLRP
-558 SVADHDAPGQL
+558 SQADMDAPGQL

>member
-1 MKPTASPGVA
+1 MPLKLPA
-11 GRLHALWPTWRA
+11 TWHA
-23 DLVAGVVVAVLLIP
+23 DLMAGAVVAVLLIP

-60 LLGYAAL
+60 LVAYAAL

-78 AVLALMIMQALSGL
+78 AVLALMIAQALGAL
-92 PAGVSVEVGA
+92 PVGVTATEGA
-102 VVLAAEVGLL
+102 LVLAAEVGLVL
-112 LALAALLRLDALSS
+112 GVAALLRLDALAS

-145 ASQVPVLLGS
+145 AGQLPVLLGS
-155 AATGSTLPTLVRSA
+155 AAAGFTLPDLIASA
-169 LRQGITPLSAAWGVA
+169 PRGGFGLTSAAWGGV

-193 RAGSRLLARLAPLL
+193 RTGPRLLARLAPLL
-207 LLVAAMALSAWTPAA
+207 LLVAAMAISALTPAA
-222 DGVAQVGAL
+222 RGVAQVGAL

-243 ATALWLQLLPS
+243 DMALWLQLLPA

-268 VAESLAQRRGEKLLP
+268 VSESLAQRRGEKLLP
-283 AAEMRGLAAA
+283 AAELRGLAAA
-293 NLVAAVSGGMPVA
+293 NLVASLSGGLPVA

-319 SQSRGSLVFVAG
+319 SRSRWSLVFVAV
-331 FMGLAMLLLAEPL
+331 FMFLAMLLLAEPL

-359 VLGGFTLRHY
+359 VLGGFSLQPYR
-369 GDAWRYARA
+369 DCWRYAWP
-378 EGLLMIAV
+378 EGLLMLAVSAAVLMWSIA
-386 TATVLLWSVG
+386 

-427 THHYRNVERYAVE
+427 TQHYRNIERYAVE
-440 CQPEVVGLRIDE
+440 CRPEVVGLRVDE

-462 ADAVLARV
+462 VDAVLGHVRAHR
-470 AEHRAAVGEPRR
+470 EHIGTPQR
-482 VLLLMAPVNH
+482 VLMLMAPVNH

-500 LQELHAGLQAEG
+500 LQELHAALATEG

-520 KGPVLDRLR
+520 KGPVLDKLR

-538 VSLYLSHHDGV
+538 VSLYLSHHEGI
-549 QAGEHGLRP
+549 QAGEHALRP
-558 SVADHDAPGQL
+558 SLADHDAPGQL